1 MRISSVAILPFTD
14 LSAEGEQRYF
24 CDGLAAELIGA
35 LFRVEGLRV
44 APRSSSV
51 RFRGADDAQEAGRQ
65 LVVDAVVQGSVTKS
79 DERLRV
85 SARLVRTDDGVE
97 LWARTYDRPLE
108 DVFAVQQE
116 IAGRIAHRLEFRLG
130 EKHARALERP
140 PTSNIRA
147 YEYYLEGRERFFE
160 YRRRGVEA
168 ALALFNRALE
178 LDADYVRAL
187 AGVAECCC
195 YLVMYGGGDEHLLE
209 RAEQASRRSLE
220 LAPDLA
226 EAQVARG
233 LVLSLQERYEAS
245 EEAFERAIDL
255 DPKLFEAYYFYAR
268 NSFAKGDLET
278 AAKLFKHASIIDP
291 DDYQSPLLM
300 GQIYD
305 SLGRPEEAAA
315 VRRRGVRAAERRL
328 QHDPEETRALYMA
341 ANALVCLEET
351 GRGLRLAERAL
362 ALEPDEP
369 MLLYNVGCIFSLA
382 GEPERALD
390 CLEKAVAGGDA
401 YVDWLQQD
409 SNLDPV
415 RDHPRF
421 QGLLAG
427 QGTSLTRD

>member
-1 MRISSVAILPFTD
+1 MTVSSVAILPFAD
-14 LSAEGEQRYF
+14 LSAERDQRYF

-35 LFRVEGLRV
+35 LSRVEGLRV
-44 APRSSSV
+44 APRSSSI
-51 RFRGADDAQEAGRQ
+51 RFRNAADAQEAGRQ
-65 LVVDAVVQGSVTKS
+65 LAVDAVVEGSVAKS

-85 SARLVRTDDGVE
+85 SVRLVRTADGAE
-97 LWARTYDRPLE
+97 LWARTYDRALE
-108 DVFAVQQE
+108 DVFAVQRE
-116 IAGRIAHRLEFRLG
+116 IAERIAHRLEFRLG

-140 PTSNIRA
+140 PTSNVRA

-178 LDADYVRAL
+178 LDSDYPRAL

-195 YLVMYGGGDEHLLE
+195 YLVMYADGEDRLLE
-209 RAEQASRRSLE
+209 QAEQASRRSLE

-233 LVLSLQERYEAS
+233 LVLSLEQRYEAS

-268 NSFAKGDLET
+268 NSFAQGELET

-291 DDYQSPLLM
+291 DDYQAPLLM

-305 SLGRPEEAAA
+305 SLERPEEAAA
-315 VRRRGVRAAERRL
+315 VRRQGVRAAERRL
-328 QHDPEETRALYMA
+328 HHNPEETRALYMA
-341 ANALVCLEET
+341 ANALVCLGQSEQ
-351 GRGLRLAERAL
+351 GLSWAERAL

-369 MLLYNVGCIFSLA
+369 MLLYNVGCVYSLA
-382 GEPERALD
+382 GQLERAVD
-390 CLEKAVAGGDA
+390 CIEKAVAGGDA
-401 YVDWLQQD
+401 YVDWLRQD
-409 SNLDPV
+409 SNLDPL

-421 QGLLAG
+421 QALVARRGP
-427 QGTSLTRD
+427 S